1 MTADELLSLIRAL
14 PDARRL
20 PADPPLMATTM
31 VAGIEIA
38 STGPAPDRALRRI
51 WRERRGGG
59 ATPLLLLTEDTG
71 RPGSVRALGLVDATV
86 PIRSVEAGALH
97 EAIRRLASRPR
108 LEAVRELAAEL
119 DRLDQDTGSCEA
131 ASQGNLASSGFRS
144 SDEVR

>member
-1 MTADELLSLIRAL
+1 
-14 PDARRL
+14 
-20 PADPPLMATTM
+20 
-31 VAGIEIA
+31 
-38 STGPAPDRALRRI
+38 
-51 WRERRGGG
+51 
-59 ATPLLLLTEDTG
+59 
-71 RPGSVRALGLVDATV
+71 V

-119 DRLDQDTGSCEA
+119 DRLDQDTASCEA